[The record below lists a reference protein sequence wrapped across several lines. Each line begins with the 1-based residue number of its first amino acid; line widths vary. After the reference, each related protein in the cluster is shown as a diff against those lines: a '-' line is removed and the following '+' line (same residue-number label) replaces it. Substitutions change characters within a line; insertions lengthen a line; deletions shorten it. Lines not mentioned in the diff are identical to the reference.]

1 MTGSVMTASDRPAS
15 SLEPVV
21 QESTP
26 AIIARALRR
35 AISAGEFPPGSQL
48 GEATLAKQLG
58 VSRGPLREAMQRLT
72 QEGLLISRRNRGL
85 FVPEL
90 TADAVADMYLL
101 RTTIERAA
109 VERILAAGTGPSCA
123 DRLDAVVARMSA
135 AATRRDS
142 PAMMAADLEFHRT
155 IVESAESD
163 RLSRVH
169 ETVIVETSM
178 CLRAM
183 APTYAPGSDR
193 VSEHREIADAVRA
206 GDRTRAVAVLE
217 AHMSDGLARL
227 TGGTAEPAAGHLP

>member
-1 MTGSVMTASDRPAS
+1 MTDYSAM

-26 AIIARALRR
+26 AIIARSLRR
-35 AISAGEFPPGSQL
+35 AIAAGDFPPGSQL
-48 GEATLAKQLG
+48 GEAALAKHLG

-72 QEGLLISRRNRGL
+72 QEGLLVSHRNRGL

-90 TADAVADMYLL
+90 TPAAVTDMYLL

-109 VERILAAGTGPSCA
+109 VEQILQVGDGAACA
-123 DRLDAVVARMSA
+123 ARLDAVVARMAESSP
-135 AATRRDS
+135 DS
-142 PAMMAADLEFHRT
+142 PEMMAADLDFHREL
-155 IVESAESD
+155 VEAAHSE

-183 APTYAPGSDR
+183 ASTYGPDEDR
-193 VSEHREIADAVRA
+193 VSEHRELADAIGA
-206 GDRTRAVAVLE
+206 GDLARATAALT
-217 AHMSDGLARL
+217 AHMRDGLARVVRPL
-227 TGGTAEPAAGHLP
+227 SS